1 MNQEQNDEFSML
13 KDLQGF
19 FNIPGN
25 AAKIATVP
33 ALVTAKG
40 ELDTNITT
48 LEAKKVISDSNDTG
62 IAGNK
67 GDQRVIVQEK
77 VLVLTGPLAN
87 LGRTNN
93 DNVLKNRYKIAPS
106 TLDDLRENDLVTF
119 ATQTVTDATSNLL
132 ALAGSGITLAKV
144 TAVTTAN
151 AAFSLA
157 IATPGQ
163 ARQAKK
169 VANQT
174 IKATF
179 PITRELIEISF
190 TPLMRSNFAATDPD
204 FFNTYLESTLITTTG
219 NRHFDF
225 FGMVIDN
232 AGNFVQKVLVEVLT
246 NDVSKTLVIKTKT
259 GPKGRFSFKEIPQG
273 TYIVRLSRPGYQT
286 QEITGIAMVDGVSLK
301 KIFTIIP

>member
-1 MNQEQNDEFSML
+1 MNQGQNDEFSML

-19 FNIPGN
+19 FTIPGN

-48 LEAKKVISDSNDTG
+48 LDAKKVISDSNDTG

-67 GDQRVIVQEK
+67 GDQRQILQDA

-87 LGRTNN
+87 LGRTTNN
-93 DNVLKNRYKIAPS
+93 NILKNRYLIVPS
-106 TLDDLRENDLVTF
+106 DLDDMRENDLVTF
-119 ATQTVTDATSNLL
+119 ATQTVVDATANQL
-132 ALAGSGITLAKV
+132 ALVGSGVTLAKI

-151 AAFSLA
+151 AAFGLL

-163 ARQAKK
+163 AKQAKK

-179 PITRELIEISF
+179 PITRELIDISF

-204 FFNTYLESTLITTTG
+204 FFSTFLESTLTTTTG

-225 FGMVIDN
+225 FGAVIDN

-246 NDVSKTLVIKTKT
+246 SDGNKTLVIKTNT

-286 QEITGIAMVDGVSLK
+286 QEITGIPMVDGVSLK